1 MYRFLILA
9 FALVQ
14 LSNPAVAQEHAQEH
28 WVSTWATSP
37 QARAVPPARPQP
49 PPAAATQAPRAV
61 PRPAPPISHLDNQTV
76 RMTIHSSVG
85 GRRVRVELSNAFGS
99 APLAIGAAHIAI
111 RARDSAIVPASDRAL
126 SFSGKP
132 SCSIPPGALM
142 VSDPVDLDVPPLSD
156 LAVSVYVPGDAGQL
170 TMHSV
175 GLHTTYI
182 SQAGDFTGRP
192 DIADAAA
199 TSQSWYW
206 LSSVDVLAPADT
218 AAIVAFGD
226 SITDGA
232 RSTPDTNRSWPGFLA
247 QRLQAAGDRIAV
259 VNEGISGNRV
269 LRDNAGVNALAR
281 FDRDVLGVSGAKWLM
296 ILEGINDIGVGAR
309 PNSPAADAVTAGDLI
324 AGLTQMVDRAHMH
337 GIKVAGC
344 TLTPFQGAGYYSE
357 NGETIR
363 EAVNAWIRTGGA
375 FDAVVDFDAVTRDP
389 DHPRQFRPDF
399 NDGDHLHP
407 NDAGYK
413 AMAEAI
419 GLSIF
424 TEKPTASARLEN
436 GKP

>member
-1 MYRFLILA
+1 MHRFLILA

-14 LSNPAVAQEHAQEH
+14 LSNPAAAQEH

-37 QARAVPPARPQP
+37 QARAIPPARPQP
-49 PPAAATQAPRAV
+49 PPAAATQAPQA
-61 PRPAPPISHLDNQTV
+61 PAPAAPRAAPISHLENQTV
-76 RMTIHSSVG
+76 RMTVHSSVG
-85 GRRVRVELSNAFGS
+85 GRRVRVELSNAFGA

-111 RARDSAIVPASDRAL
+111 RSKDSAIVPASDRAL

-182 SQAGDFTGRP
+182 SPAGDFTGRP

-232 RSTPDTNRSWPGFLA
+232 RSTPDTNRSWPSFLA
-247 QRLQAAGDRIAV
+247 QRLQTAGDRIAV

-269 LRDNAGVNALAR
+269 LRDNAGVNAQAR

-296 ILEGINDIGVGAR
+296 ILEGINDIGIGAR
-309 PNSPAADAVTAGDLI
+309 PNSPPADAVTAADLI
-324 AGLTQMVDRAHMH
+324 AGLTQMVERAHMH
-337 GIKVAGC
+337 GMRVAGC
-344 TLTPFQGAGYYSE
+344 TLTPFGGAAYYSE

-419 GLSIF
+419 DLSIF
-424 TEKPTASARLEN
+424 AGKPAASARLES